1 MTLVNG
7 SAGCGQGTRTDPL
20 SSVWFSIRPTFPSSR
35 SRKFRVIHQS
45 RKMSSRFFAA
55 GSDSDSETSSSS
67 EDELSY
73 DEKEEEEE
81 RFEDEDEDEDRDE
94 DEDHDHDE
102 GSSSG
107 DEGPRRLTRDFF
119 LRDRQASDESDEED
133 QKRVV
138 KSARDKRWQEI
149 EATSRLIENGGKI
162 NDWVVISNGT
172 ISPSFLR

>member
-1 MTLVNG
+1 
-7 SAGCGQGTRTDPL
+7 
-20 SSVWFSIRPTFPSSR
+20 
-35 SRKFRVIHQS
+35 
-45 RKMSSRFFAA
+45 MSSRFFAA

-73 DEKEEEEE
+73 DENEEEE

-94 DEDHDHDE
+94 DEDDEQDE
-102 GSSSG
+102 GSSSD
-107 DEGPRRLTRDFF
+107 DEGPRRLTRAFF